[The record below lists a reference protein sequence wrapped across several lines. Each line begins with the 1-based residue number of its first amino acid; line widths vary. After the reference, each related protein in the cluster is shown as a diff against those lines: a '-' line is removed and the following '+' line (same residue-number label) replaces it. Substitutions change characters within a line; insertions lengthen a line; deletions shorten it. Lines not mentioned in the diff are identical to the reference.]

1 VFFQKNATI
10 IREFK
15 DGYMKVNSQKIIEA
29 TASNLKII
37 LSDQRTITRS
47 TKIQTLYGLKSGF
60 SQSVTDVAGRLGVHR
75 VTVQRWLKHY
85 NAGALSSLLKIQ
97 QLTGRPLLNSQRRNR
112 RNIKKNK

>member
-1 VFFQKNATI
+1 
-10 IREFK
+10 
-15 DGYMKVNSQKIIEA
+15 MKVNSQKIIEA

-75 VTVQRWLKHY
+75 VTVQRWLKQY
-85 NAGALSSLLKIQ
+85 NAGGRSSLLKIQ
-97 QLTGRPLLNSQRRNR
+97 QSTGRTLLNSNRRPR